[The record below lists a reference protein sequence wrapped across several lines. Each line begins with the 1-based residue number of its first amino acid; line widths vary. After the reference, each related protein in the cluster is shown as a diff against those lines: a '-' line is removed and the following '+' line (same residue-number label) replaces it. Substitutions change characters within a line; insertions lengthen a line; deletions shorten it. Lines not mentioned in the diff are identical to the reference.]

1 MDTFRLA
8 RLASLA
14 FLVGFLP
21 VLPTSAGESS
31 FDSSKAS
38 GETLSMQLQEALIAQ
53 GWMPVDAPDGSVSYL
68 PPAPGAVAQAPEFA
82 SSERAFAASL
92 REALEQQGW
101 AAQMDGE
108 GNRIYRKPAPAKA
121 PVARASDLALAEQG
135 TVTQQLRGELERQ
148 GWSAVR
154 AAGGD
159 LYYLPPKPVE
169 ASPPTIADRLSE
181 DLERQGWA
189 RYTAK
194 DGSVIYRAPESELT
208 PPTAATTASSPT
220 GPVASPTHVEQFKQ
234 QLQQSGWQ
242 VQPAGRDGTMLI
254 TPRPQGALPMARDSD
269 VQGAV
274 GQPGGE
280 LEAASLLGAEGFR
293 HPQVSVVVPLQSEA
307 VETSP
312 QENGAPVSQLT
323 DSVVA
328 AYPAWARRPAH
339 PCGRMAPPVPHGSPY
354 WWPAPPVWRQPA
366 WVWPQHGPYPYR

>member
-1 MDTFRLA
+1 
-8 RLASLA
+8 
-14 FLVGFLP
+14 
-21 VLPTSAGESS
+21 
-31 FDSSKAS
+31 
-38 GETLSMQLQEALIAQ
+38 MQLQEALIAQ
-53 GWMPVDAPDGSVSYL
+53 GWTPVDAPDGSVSYL

-82 SSERAFAASL
+82 SSERAFAANL

-121 PVARASDLALAEQG
+121 PVAGASDLALAAQG

-181 DLERQGWA
+181 DLERQGWV

-220 GPVASPTHVEQFKQ
+220 GPWPRRHTSSS
-234 QLQQSGWQ
+234 LSSSCNR
-242 VQPAGRDGTMLI
+242 AGGRYSL
-254 TPRPQGALPMARDSD
+254 RAAMAR
-269 VQGAV
+269 
-274 GQPGGE
+274 
-280 LEAASLLGAEGFR
+280 
-293 HPQVSVVVPLQSEA
+293 
-307 VETSP
+307 
-312 QENGAPVSQLT
+312 
-323 DSVVA
+323 
-328 AYPAWARRPAH
+328 
-339 PCGRMAPPVPHGSPY
+339 C
-354 WWPAPPVWRQPA
+354 
-366 WVWPQHGPYPYR
+366 